1 MLLYMFLVVGL
12 AGFVNLSRVCEN
24 GWMAYNNNCYWFST
38 SGVEFKDAV
47 KNCVNIGSS
56 LIEFSER
63 VEENWVVL
71 QSKIRDYKNIWV
83 GLTDI
88 LIANTFVLAST
99 GNKPSYT
106 NWARG
111 QPQRNKEHCTSVSLS
126 QRKWHDFLCSK
137 RLHYICRKP
146 ANHYA

>member
-1 MLLYMFLVVGL
+1 MNKIDRIICRHMNKNHLFII
-12 AGFVNLSRVCEN
+12 C
-24 GWMAYNNNCYWFST
+24 FS
-38 SGVEFKDAV
+38 
-47 KNCVNIGSS
+47 
-56 LIEFSER
+56 
-63 VEENWVVL
+63 VL
-71 QSKIRDYKNIWV
+71 FGTGYKNIWV

-99 GNKPSYT
+99 GNEPSYT

-126 QRKWHDFLCSK
+126 QRQWHDFLCSK
-137 RLHYICRKP
+137 RFHYICRKP